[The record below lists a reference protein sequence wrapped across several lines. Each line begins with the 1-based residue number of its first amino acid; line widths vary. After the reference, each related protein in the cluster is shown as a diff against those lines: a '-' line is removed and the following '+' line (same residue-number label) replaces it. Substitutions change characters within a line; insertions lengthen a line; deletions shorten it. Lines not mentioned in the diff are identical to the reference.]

1 MADEADLAQIEIEY
15 LLDRTLSQVLGPSGQ
30 SAHEC
35 IDCGAPIPEARRRA
49 VRGCVRCIEWQEME
63 ERHRRLRRYTMDADL
78 L

>member
-15 LLDRTLSQVLGPSGQ
+15 LLDRTLSQVHRPAGQ
-30 SAHEC
+30 SAHAC

-49 VRGCVRCIEWQEME
+49 VSGCVRCVDCQEIE
-63 ERHRRLRRYTMDADL
+63 ERHGRLRRHATDADL